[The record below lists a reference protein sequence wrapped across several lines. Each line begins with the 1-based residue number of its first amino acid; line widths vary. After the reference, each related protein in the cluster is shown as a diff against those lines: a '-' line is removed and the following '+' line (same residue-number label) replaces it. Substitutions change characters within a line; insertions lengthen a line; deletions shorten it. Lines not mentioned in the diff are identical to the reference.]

1 MAGRPR
7 KVDVVNPTADEKRLE
22 DKRKYM
28 RTYKANTNVE
38 IIDRIDELEKM
49 EKECEQDLARVLKHK
64 KKLINELEKANK
76 QAESIIKEINTP
88 VSKKGSKKKS

>member
-49 EKECEQDLARVLKHK
+49 
-64 KKLINELEKANK
+64 
-76 QAESIIKEINTP
+76 
-88 VSKKGSKKKS
+88 